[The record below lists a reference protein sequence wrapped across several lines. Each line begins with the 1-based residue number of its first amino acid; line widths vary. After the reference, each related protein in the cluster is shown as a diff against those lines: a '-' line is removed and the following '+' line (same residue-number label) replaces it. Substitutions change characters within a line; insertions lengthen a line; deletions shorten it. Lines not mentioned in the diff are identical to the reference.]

1 MAAFDNLSNPSE
13 YLAYWGKTYRNE
25 LLSNILPFWMKYGLD
40 KENGGYFT
48 CVDRDGTLMDSTKSV
63 WFQGRFAFILAYAYN
78 HIEKNE
84 EWLRA
89 CKNGIDFI
97 EKHCFDTDGRMFF
110 EVTATGIPVR
120 KRRYVFSE
128 TFAAIAMAHY
138 ALASGD
144 KGYAEKAV
152 NLFKQ
157 VLHYKNTPGLLEP
170 KFREGLVAKGHSFC
184 KQGAHF
190 TAAYFFAAFGHDI
203 RCSVA
208 VLKHLFYGVVHRIR
222 FRRQV
227 KAVAQHHGCA

>member
-1 MAAFDNLSNPSE
+1 MVPRTIRL
-13 YLAYWGKTYRNE
+13 
-25 LLSNILPFWMKYGLD
+25 
-40 KENGGYFT
+40 
-48 CVDRDGTLMDSTKSV
+48 
-63 WFQGRFAFILAYAYN
+63 FILAYAYN

-128 TFAAIAMAHY
+128 TFAATAMAHH
-138 ALASGD
+138 ALASAD

-152 NLFKQ
+152 NYSSK
-157 VLHYKNTPGLLEP
+157 YYTCKNTPIIEP

-184 KQGAHF
+184 MILID
-190 TAAYFFAAFGHDI
+190 TAA
-203 RCSVA
+203 
-208 VLKHLFYGVVHRIR
+208 RIR
-222 FRRQV
+222 EFINDPLLTQQIDDLQFERRRDFMHPELRLSW
-227 KAVAQHHGCA
+227 KLSNAAIP